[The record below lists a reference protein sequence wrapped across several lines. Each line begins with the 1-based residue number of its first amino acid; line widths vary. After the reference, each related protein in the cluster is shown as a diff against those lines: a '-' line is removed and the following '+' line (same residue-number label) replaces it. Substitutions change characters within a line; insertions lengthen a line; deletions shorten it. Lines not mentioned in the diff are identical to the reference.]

1 MKIVFINGTIYTMDK
16 ENSVA
21 SAIGMENGFITAVG
35 TDAAVL
41 TQVDRPDR
49 VVDLH
54 GKAMLPGFYDGHMH
68 LLSYGYSKT
77 MAYLDDCASIED
89 LILCVKE
96 HIKQCELMPGT
107 WVEGRGWNEGAY
119 PERRMPDRHDLDR
132 ISTDHMIVLGRS
144 CSFACVVNTKA
155 LQELG
160 MLEASHLSEAVS
172 VEVNAEGHPTGI
184 FLGEATHLVYS
195 KMPRL
200 GVEGIRKAVLAA
212 CRDYVRAGITS
223 VDTDDFE
230 LTRAG
235 TFRQILQVYSEL
247 DKTGQLPLRINQML
261 YLPTWELLED
271 FLTTGY
277 RTGDGSPFFRIGSFK
292 LLTDGSLGTRRA
304 ALMEPYADSAES
316 MGSVMHSQKE
326 LSALMR
332 RAFESGLDLV
342 GDGIGDRGIYMLLK
356 AYEPLVNENPGK
368 DLRFCIDHSQIT
380 TEGIIEEYKRL
391 NVIGGCELVFVASDI
406 DIVEDRVGMHRAS
419 LAYNW
424 KRFYDMGITVTAG
437 SDSPVEPFEP
447 LLGIHAA
454 VNRRNWSGK
463 PAGGWLPEQRLSV
476 EQAVRALTTGS
487 AYAAREEHLKG
498 TLEVGKYADAVVL
511 SEDIFRIDPDRIDQ
525 TAVLMTIVNGHVAWE
540 EQARMLLMAMPRPK
554 RP

>member
-1 MKIVFINGTIYTMDK
+1 MKIVCVNGTIYTMDK

-21 SAIGMENGFITAVG
+21 SAIGFENGRVTVVG
-35 TDAAVL
+35 GNATVL
-41 TQVDRPDR
+41 AQVERPDR
-49 VVDLH
+49 VIDLK
-54 GKAMLPGFYDGHMH
+54 GKALLPGFYDGHLH
-68 LLSYGYSKT
+68 LLSYGYSKR
-77 MAYLDDCASIED
+77 MAYLDDCAGIED
-89 LILCVKE
+89 LIHSVKE
-96 HIKQCELMPGT
+96 HIKQCDLMPGT
-107 WVEGRGWNEGAY
+107 WVEGRGWNEGVY

-155 LQELG
+155 LQTLG
-160 MLEASHLSEAVS
+160 MLEAPPRAEAGS
-172 VEVNAEGHPTGI
+172 VELDAEGIPTGV

-195 KMPRL
+195 KLPQL
-200 GVEGIRKAVLAA
+200 GITGIKQAVLDA
-212 CRDYVRAGITS
+212 CGDYVRAGITS

-235 TFRQILQVYSEL
+235 TFRQILQAYFEL
-247 DKTGQLPLRINQML
+247 DKAGQLPIRVSEML
-261 YLPTWELLED
+261 YLPTRELLED
-271 FLTTGY
+271 FLTTEY
-277 RTGDGSPFFRIGSFK
+277 RTGYGSPFFRIGRFK
-292 LLTDGSLGTRRA
+292 LLTDGSLGTRGA
-304 ALMEPYADSAES
+304 ALMEPYADSAGA
-316 MGSVMHSQKE
+316 MGSVMLRQKE

-332 RAFESGLDLV
+332 RAYENGLDLV

-406 DIVEDRVGMHRAS
+406 NIVEGRVGRHRAS
-419 LAYNW
+419 LSYNW
-424 KRFYDMGITVTAG
+424 KRFYDLGVTVTSG
-437 SDSPVEPFEP
+437 SDSPVEPYEP

-511 SEDIFRIDPDRIDQ
+511 SENIFQIDPARIDQ
-525 TAVLMTIVNGHVAWE
+525 AAVLMTIVDGHIAWE
-540 EQARMLLMAMPRPK
+540 DETIE
-554 RP
+554 